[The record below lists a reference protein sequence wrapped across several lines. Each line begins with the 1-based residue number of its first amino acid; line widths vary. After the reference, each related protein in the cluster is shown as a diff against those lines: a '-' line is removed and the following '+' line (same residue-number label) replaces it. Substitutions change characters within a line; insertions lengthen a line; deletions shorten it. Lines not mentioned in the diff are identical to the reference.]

1 MMKDYLSNT
10 ERLSI
15 ISALKIAEKTE
26 EFIEG
31 NLFNNKEKADIK
43 RSVTYMTK
51 SILSMLER
59 LNPTAIKM
67 FNKAIKNTK
76 VYVSSNSD
84 IEIYQKRKSAEIEK
98 SYEENKEYFE
108 LVELIMYYN
117 CKNCNKCGNECLFY
131 KAFEENC
138 IPELEETDHLDNCK
152 YAYKEMKHE

>member
-1 MMKDYLSNT
+1 MKDYLSNT

-26 EFIEG
+26 EFVNG
-31 NLFNNKEKADIK
+31 NLFNAKEKADIK
-43 RSVTYMTK
+43 RSVTYMSK
-51 SILSMLER
+51 SILNMLKR
-59 LNPTAIKM
+59 LNPTAINM

-84 IEIYQKRKSAEIEK
+84 IEIYQKRKSSDIES

-117 CKNCNKCGNECLFY
+117 CKNCKKCGNECLFY

-138 IPELEETDHLDNCK
+138 IPEFEEADHLANCK
-152 YAYKEMKHE
+152 YAYKELKHE